1 MNTLDIDEI
10 FRNFKPMHPFFF
22 FFFQAKG
29 KKPLFVQLILE
40 NIWSLYDAVLK
51 K

>member
-10 FRNFKPMHPFFF
+10 FRKFKPMHSFFF
-22 FFFQAKG
+22 FKQAKG

>member
-1 MNTLDIDEI
+1 MGFLLNIQKLKCTCSFL
-10 FRNFKPMHPFFF
+10 
-22 FFFQAKG
+22 QAKG